1 MKNPFSKKPMKEE
14 GGNPRLGGVSFAFS
28 EGGARHAVS
37 VEDMP
42 EDVRAYFE
50 ELGGQMREEAGDGR
64 LVMTSDNVPD
74 YVRAYM
80 EEQSTGYL
88 RNLSMEDIGQ
98 SRLTD
103 MPKEVAEQAFENM
116 VDESFRRYASKAP
129 DCGGE
134 LKLAVAPLK
143 SIAMILVHKDEDWQ
157 ALKVSDAGG
166 LFGGVCMAMMEAVIM
181 AARLKKVGFAGGKEA
196 RDDEENS

>member
-14 GGNPRLGGVSFAFS
+14 GGNPRLGGVSFAFN
-28 EGGARHAVS
+28 ENGAKHAVS

-50 ELGGQMREEAGDGR
+50 ELGGQMCEAGGNAP
-64 LVMTSDNVPD
+64 LTLTSDNVPD

-88 RNLSMEDIGQ
+88 RSLSGDDIKK
-98 SRLTD
+98 SRLAD
-103 MPKEVAEQAFENM
+103 MPREIAVHAFGNM
-116 VDESFRRYASKAP
+116 VDESYNKYLQKAP
-129 DCGGE
+129 ECRDE
-134 LKLAVAPLK
+134 LKLSVAPLK
-143 SIAMILVHKDEDWQ
+143 TIAQILVHTDEDWQ
-157 ALKVSDAGG
+157 DLSVSDAGA